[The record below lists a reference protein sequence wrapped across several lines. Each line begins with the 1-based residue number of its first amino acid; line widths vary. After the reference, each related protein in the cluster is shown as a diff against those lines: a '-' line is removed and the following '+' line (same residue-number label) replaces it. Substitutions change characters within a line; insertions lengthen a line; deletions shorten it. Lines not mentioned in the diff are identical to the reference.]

1 MREAWHRNNEK
12 VYVIPQNLSSSEIA
26 NHKTIARKGTFS
38 CPYCEAKLIVK
49 SGDIHGNYFSHL
61 HGEGCEMSK
70 QSEKRY
76 KRYENQK
83 KMDTPRHP
91 QIVSLMNDELIVLS
105 RVYSN
110 MTTSYG
116 YLDSNFDRYIPDISL
131 KINENKYALTIIT
144 NINATNDATIVKTIN
159 KQKKYYE
166 SIGYEPLFFVERNHL
181 GVDTDGQSLVL
192 WLTEYEA
199 LTVQQATVS
208 WQQHLNSL
216 APTTDYQHILNISST
231 DLNVKS
237 ILYITPANE
246 EIAIEAFHVL
256 EQPNTI
262 PQKAYFLSDPYKLT
276 ISEAFKLDKDSL
288 LLANLS
294 IESEN
299 QKKFEERFNEM
310 KAKWIAQQIEAE
322 RIEKEKKAVAE
333 QEDLER
339 RKRAKER
346 LNDYRKNTGNSS
358 YANADKEAKLALLKR
373 AYGANNWES

>member
-1 MREAWHRNNEK
+1 MREAWHRNDEK
-12 VYVIPQNLSSSEIA
+12 IYVIPQNLSSTEIT

-76 KRYENQK
+76 TRYEKQK
-83 KMDTPRHP
+83 KQDTPRHP
-91 QIVSLMNDELIVLS
+91 QILSLMNDELRVLS
-105 RVYSN
+105 RVYPN
-110 MTTSYG
+110 LITSYG
-116 YLDSNFDRYIPDISL
+116 YLDVNLDRYIPDISL
-131 KINENKYALTIIT
+131 KISEHKYAITIIT
-144 NINATNDATIVKTIN
+144 NINQASDAAIVKSIN

-199 LTVQQATVS
+199 LTVQHATVS

-216 APTTDYQHILNISST
+216 APTNDYQHILKISST

-256 EQPNTI
+256 EQPNTR
-262 PQKAYFLSDPYKLT
+262 PQKAYFLSDPYKLS

-299 QKKFEERFNEM
+299 QNKFEERFSEM

-322 RIEKEKKAVAE
+322 QIEKEKKVIAE
-333 QEDLER
+333 QKELER
-339 RKRAKER
+339 RIKIREQLTAFREKAS
-346 LNDYRKNTGNSS
+346 TSS
-358 YANADKEAKLALLKR
+358 YANSDIETRLAMLKR
-373 AYGANNWES
+373 VYETNN

>member
-1 MREAWHRNNEK
+1 MREAWHRNDEK
-12 VYVIPQNLSSSEIA
+12 IYVIPQNLSSTEIT

-76 KRYENQK
+76 TRYEKQK
-83 KMDTPRHP
+83 KQDTPRHP
-91 QIVSLMNDELIVLS
+91 QILSLMNDELRVLS
-105 RVYSN
+105 RVYPN
-110 MTTSYG
+110 LITSYG
-116 YLDSNFDRYIPDISL
+116 YLDVNLDRYIPDISL
-131 KINENKYALTIIT
+131 KISEHKYAITIIT
-144 NINATNDATIVKTIN
+144 NINQASDAAIVKSIN

-192 WLTEYEA
+192 WLSEYAA

-208 WQQHLNSL
+208 WQDHLNNL
-216 APTTDYQHILNISST
+216 ASTTDYQQILNISST
-231 DLNVKS
+231 VLNVKS
-237 ILYITPANE
+237 IHYITPANE

-256 EQPNTI
+256 EQPNSR
-262 PQKAYFLSDPYKLT
+262 PHKAYFLSDPYKLK

-299 QKKFEERFNEM
+299 QTKFEERFNEM
-310 KAKWIAQQIEAE
+310 KRNWVAQQIEAE
-322 RIEKEKKAVAE
+322 RIENEHKAIAE
-333 QEDLER
+333 REEMDR
-339 RKRAKER
+339 RTRAKEQ
-346 LNDYRKNTGNSS
+346 LNDYRKKAGNSP